1 MSIRERIFQV
11 IEPSGEG
18 DRASRAYDIVM
29 IAAIVI
35 SLVPLAFKETNLLFD
50 VVDYVAG
57 VLFLVDYVLRLCTA
71 DLKLGRGRSSFLRY
85 PFTPMA
91 IIDLVSLLPFL
102 SLVWDG
108 LKVLRVFRLV
118 RALRVLRVLKA
129 FRYSRSMAIVLNV
142 IKNQKEPLLAVC
154 ALAFAYVL
162 VSALVVFNVE
172 PETFENFFEAIYWAM
187 VSLTTVGYG
196 DIYPVT
202 TAGRVVTMLSS
213 FVGIAII
220 ALPSGIITA
229 GYMDEIQKEKTK
241 GQ

>member
-1 MSIRERIFQV
+1 MAIRERIFQV

-50 VVDYVAG
+50 VVDYV
-57 VLFLVDYVLRLCTA
+57 LRLCTA

-91 IIDLVSLLPFL
+91 IIDLISLLPFL

-142 IKNQKEPLLAVC
+142 VKNQKEPLLAVC

-172 PETFENFFEAIYWAM
+172 PETFESFFEAIYWAM

-229 GYMDEIQKEKTK
+229 GYMDEIQKGKDDKE
-241 GQ
+241 